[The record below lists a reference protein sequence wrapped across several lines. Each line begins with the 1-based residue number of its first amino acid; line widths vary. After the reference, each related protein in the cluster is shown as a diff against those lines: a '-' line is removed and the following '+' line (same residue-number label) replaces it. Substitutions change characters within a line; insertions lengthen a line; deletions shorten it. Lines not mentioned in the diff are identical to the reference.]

1 MHGGAVVHGSLEKS
15 VCFLTTELAG
25 AKFFCLPRFMLE
37 FRFLE
42 NMKRIFILYL
52 IILPALLLSAADLP
66 ALLQPYAKPEYWQE
80 REVAPAISK
89 ETLVTAVEAARAYYL
104 NHQLQEGN
112 FLYAFDV
119 VSNQQ
124 FPDDNQVRQ
133 AGALWGLSCLNR
145 DRFTENTRRAVL
157 AGLEFFL
164 SNRKKLTD
172 GQLVVTYPGDEML
185 KTGTVA
191 LFCLAVTDFLI
202 GQEKFL
208 PPEVRSKYETALQ
221 EQLRYLQSME
231 LPDGSWAHVYDLPS
245 GYRDPVGKSYYDG
258 EALLAYCKAARYL
271 RRDELLPRIQF
282 ALPKLI
288 QKYLLDCWKP
298 GGNAEETRGF
308 SQWGAMAFAE
318 CVEAQWEQTD
328 GAAEAA
334 LALGWWQIHSN
345 KIEAKAGNT
354 AYAVEGLIASW
365 RVAKCRQDQASMTAL
380 RAVSERC
387 LGRLML
393 CQIGGPFHTKN
404 EFFNSLPRIQ
414 PRAFGGITAA
424 PDSGAIRID
433 NVQHQLH
440 AMLLALKYFYPE
452 D

>member
-1 MHGGAVVHGSLEKS
+1 MNKK
-15 VCFLTTELAG
+15 FLPLLLMLTVLASF
-25 AKFFCLPRFMLE
+25 AE
-37 FRFLE
+37 E
-42 NMKRIFILYL
+42 
-52 IILPALLLSAADLP
+52 LPAELRK
-66 ALLQPYAKPEYWQE
+66 YAGQEYWQTLDD
-80 REVAPAISK
+80 APAISK
-89 ETLVTAVEAARAYYL
+89 DILLTSIEAARAYYL
-104 NHQLQEGN
+104 NHQLKEGN

-124 FPDDNQVRQ
+124 FSDDNQVRQ

-157 AGLEFFL
+157 ASLEFFIA
-164 SNRKKLTD
+164 NRKKLPD
-172 GQLVVTYPGDEML
+172 GQLVITYPGEDVL

-191 LFCLAVTDFLI
+191 LFCLAITEFLL

-208 PPEVRSKYETALQ
+208 PPEVKDKYETILLEHLQ
-221 EQLRYLQSME
+221 YLQSME

-245 GYRDPVGKSYYDG
+245 GYRDPIGKSYYDG
-258 EALLAYCKAARYL
+258 EALLAYCKAVRYL
-271 RRDELLPRIQF
+271 RREELLPRIQF
-282 ALPKLI
+282 AVPKLI
-288 QKYLLDCWKP
+288 HRYLLDCWKP
-298 GGNAEETRGF
+298 GGDPEESKGF

-318 CVEAQWEQTD
+318 CVEAKWEKTA

-334 LALGWWQIHSN
+334 MALAWWQIYSN
-345 KIEAKAGNT
+345 KLEARGGNT
-354 AYAVEGLIASW
+354 AYAIEGLIASW
-365 RVAKCRQDQASMTAL
+365 RVAKCQQDQKSMALL

-393 CQIGGPFHTKN
+393 CQIGGPFHTRN

-424 PDSGAIRID
+424 ANSGAIRID

-440 AMLLALKYFYPE
+440 AMLLAVKYFYADIPN
-452 D
+452 